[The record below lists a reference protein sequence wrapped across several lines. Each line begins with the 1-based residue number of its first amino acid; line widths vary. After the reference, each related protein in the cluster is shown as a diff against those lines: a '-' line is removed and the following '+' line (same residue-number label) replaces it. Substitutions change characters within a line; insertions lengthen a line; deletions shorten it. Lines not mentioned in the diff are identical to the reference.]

1 MLRHWSIIKLS
12 CLKMCYCMLLCKQLQ
27 HEANL
32 ARDAADAERARANQ
46 AKNEAA
52 AAEQAKAAAGFAAA
66 EKEAEDE
73 LKKATEKVSETF
85 AATSNASAAAD
96 GDTSKQARAKN
107 PRVIMARGRRGSTPA
122 PSHLLL
128 VLKTRRSRTTLL
140 NSTALERSLN
150 KQRQRRCRDKTSPR
164 RIRRTGRLQGWM
176 GRGIG
181 RMGGRVLDC

>member
-32 ARDAADAERARANQ
+32 ARVAADAERARANQ

-96 GDTSKQARAKN
+96 GDKQAGKSEEPARDHGSREEGFNASSEPFAFGAQDETEQNYPSKQHSTRAKSKQAAAAK
-107 PRVIMARGRRGSTPA
+107 V
-122 PSHLLL
+122 
-128 VLKTRRSRTTLL
+128 
-140 NSTALERSLN
+140 
-150 KQRQRRCRDKTSPR
+150 QRQNKSAQDQKDRKAA
-164 RIRRTGRLQGWM
+164 
-176 GRGIG
+176 
-181 RMGGRVLDC
+181 RMDGARHRKNGGKGA